1 MRYSEPLKRKENAN
15 LDGQSN
21 SHISPQATSF
31 KRRRRNY
38 QNMIPNGMGMQDNG
52 GMRSGGNMMGHQH
65 SQGSNAMLANQAII
79 LAQLQNTLASQQT
92 FLQHQPTTNHQQ
104 SNGTSTS
111 CSNNNQSNSHP
122 VPLPDK
128 YTAFGQFLASSL
140 NELNGIRA
148 LDLIA
153 KFTLEVVNALRE
165 QKGESKEGTSSAGQN
180 QTQRQSPIA
189 TGVIT
194 TGSSLIPPA
203 AVEVENHTSSSHNT
217 TNNLN
222 NANNASNLQQ
232 PANNI
237 NLGED
242 KYRAHQF

>member
-65 SQGSNAMLANQAII
+65 SQGSALHGSNAMLANQAMI

-104 SNGTSTS
+104 SNGTGTS
-111 CSNNNQSNSHP
+111 CSNSNQQK
-122 VPLPDK
+122 PLPDK

-153 KFTLEVVNALRE
+153 KFTVEVVDALRE

-194 TGSSLIPPA
+194 TGSSSIP
-203 AVEVENHTSSSHNT
+203 VEVENHTGSSHNT

>member
-1 MRYSEPLKRKENAN
+1 MRYTEPLKRKENAN

-65 SQGSNAMLANQAII
+65 SQGSALHGSNAMLANQAMI

-111 CSNNNQSNSHP
+111 CSNSNQQK
-122 VPLPDK
+122 PLPDK

-153 KFTLEVVNALRE
+153 KFTVEVVDALRE

-194 TGSSLIPPA
+194 TGSSSIS
-203 AVEVENHTSSSHNT
+203 VEVENHTGSSHNT